1 MATAKEDFDAVREWL
16 LAEVKLDRYA
26 EKLESNGFT
35 SLETCCSIN
44 EDALDKMG
52 IVMPYHRKRFLMF
65 TEKLR
70 EKLGM
75 DFTNEEDGSV
85 SPNTDV
91 TTDRS
96 ETGTEQQDSLINFV
110 SEDESVS
117 ACNDQLPKEDS
128 CEITTGE
135 GLDTKVPD
143 VPLLPPKKKSS
154 SLKAPPPI
162 PPRADLEER
171 EILSKETS
179 KVSDTPLQDA
189 RHVEVDQLQVQSK
202 QPDVP
207 AKRAPLKPPRRVI
220 RTPQGSEQNGM
231 QEQDMISCN
240 SNADSVANI
249 SSSDEKEPQVQMNS
263 TSSCPVLPNTDNG
276 SDEASS
282 TLQSNEETAAAT
294 TEPRVVP
301 KAPERLSAKRP
312 TPVPRPRKRRQSEDN
327 VLVSDLVTDGESEG
341 GSKNVCSAVL
351 NDASEKRT
359 QSLSLS
365 GRGSDLAN
373 SSVGKPS
380 TLPRSVSAKQR
391 PAPPPPPTR
400 QTGSL
405 KDLPKRQICDL
416 PLPPVPVTG
425 SANHWQNKLISAPH
439 QG

>member
-171 EILSKETS
+171 EIPSKETS

-189 RHVEVDQLQVQSK
+189 KHVEVDQLQVQSK

-220 RTPQGSEQNGM
+220 RTPQGSVQNGM

-282 TLQSNEETAAAT
+282 TLQSNEETAVAT

-312 TPVPRPRKRRQSEDN
+312 TPAPRPRKRRQSEDN

-380 TLPRSVSAKQR
+380 TLPRAASAKQR

-416 PLPPVPVTG
+416 PLPPVPVAG
-425 SANHWQNKLISAPH
+425 STNHRQNKLISAPH